1 MDEEDDDLY
10 GPSEPTTETK
20 KETKKEEDASSG
32 DEPMDEGADSGD
44 DDDDSDS
51 VRKSSTRNKAL
62 ANETSGTRVHYR
74 QASGRAKSSSVRTL
88 CLSRVCAY

>member
-10 GPSEPTTETK
+10 GPSDPTTETQ
-20 KETKKEEDASSG
+20 KEPKKEESVSSG

-51 VRKSSTRNKAL
+51 VCPKGRRKMVTAHKTA
-62 ANETSGTRVHYR
+62 GPRVHY
-74 QASGRAKSSSVRTL
+74 
-88 CLSRVCAY
+88 

>member
-20 KETKKEEDASSG
+20 SEPKKEDASSG

-44 DDDDSDS
+44 DDDDDDSDS
-51 VRKSSTRNKAL
+51 DLEFIIDKPATAPKPAAYVLKTTTGL
-62 ANETSGTRVHYR
+62 I
-74 QASGRAKSSSVRTL
+74 L
-88 CLSRVCAY
+88 C

>member
-10 GPSEPTTETK
+10 GPSDPTTETQ
-20 KETKKEEDASSG
+20 KEPKKEESVSSG

-51 VRKSSTRNKAL
+51 D
-62 ANETSGTRVHYR
+62 
-74 QASGRAKSSSVRTL
+74 SVRSRGLRTL
-88 CLSRVCAY
+88 LPTLRAAPRSHRATRLPRTRQSLQCAMPPQ

>member
-20 KETKKEEDASSG
+20 KEPKKEESVSSG

-51 VRKSSTRNKAL
+51 DSVRSRGLRNMVTAHKTA
-62 ANETSGTRVHYR
+62 GPRVHY
-74 QASGRAKSSSVRTL
+74 
-88 CLSRVCAY
+88 